1 MVFVATRISDVFSFI
16 ICKAGMS
23 IYLPANYLLIF
34 FFYIEH
40 QARIVMIIKSM
51 FAKWLPQYLEK
62 RRSEINGEHQYDCS
76 VFFSE

>member
-1 MVFVATRISDVFSFI
+1 MSSVLSSVKQE
-16 ICKAGMS
+16 CLS
-23 IYLPANYLLIF
+23 IYLQIIYLF